1 MKSMNRRRLV
11 LGAAALAVAVLIVS
25 WSLVRTR
32 AQKPPDQTASQ
43 AQSQTPTVIVTNVVS
58 QELSRQVRLPG
69 DLKAYQDVAIY
80 PKIPG
85 FVEWIGV
92 DRGSV
97 VKRGQLIARMAAP
110 EVEAQSGEAA
120 SKAQAAHS
128 QRLEAEARAGASK
141 SQRVEAEAKLASDE
155 ATYRH
160 LRGAAETPGVV
171 AGNDVEVAEK
181 TVEADRARVRTYQEG
196 EKAAAAQVRAYV
208 EAETAASSGAKS
220 ARDIQQYLRIVAP
233 FDGVVTERN
242 VHDGSLV
249 GPASTS
255 NGQPMVRIQQVSTL
269 RLVAYVPE
277 GDVASLEVGEEIHF
291 TVPAYPGETFSGR
304 VRRPAHAIDTKTR
317 TMPIELDVNNS
328 LSRLSPGMYAE
339 LRWPVTRPRPSTF
352 VPPSAIAVTTE
363 RTFVVRIKN
372 GKVEWVD
379 VKRGAVMGN
388 LIEVFGD
395 VGAGDQIAVRGT
407 DELREGT
414 QVNVKQAAQAQ

>member
-1 MKSMNRRRLV
+1 MNRRRLV

-181 TVEADRARVRTYQEG
+181 T
-196 EKAAAAQVRAYV
+196 
-208 EAETAASSGAKS
+208 
-220 ARDIQQYLRIVAP
+220 
-233 FDGVVTERN
+233 
-242 VHDGSLV
+242 
-249 GPASTS
+249 
-255 NGQPMVRIQQVSTL
+255 
-269 RLVAYVPE
+269 
-277 GDVASLEVGEEIHF
+277 
-291 TVPAYPGETFSGR
+291 
-304 VRRPAHAIDTKTR
+304 
-317 TMPIELDVNNS
+317 
-328 LSRLSPGMYAE
+328 
-339 LRWPVTRPRPSTF
+339 
-352 VPPSAIAVTTE
+352 
-363 RTFVVRIKN
+363 
-372 GKVEWVD
+372 
-379 VKRGAVMGN
+379 
-388 LIEVFGD
+388 
-395 VGAGDQIAVRGT
+395 
-407 DELREGT
+407 
-414 QVNVKQAAQAQ
+414 